1 MKLQHIILGDVAIAA
16 LAIAL
21 WSPIVGLSPFDPNI
35 LRAAA
40 AITSYVAIPAAAVMV
55 NRPLLGMGEEE
66 PEEQHMIDP
75 AIRGDALGNGDELRK
90 ALQSQ
95 SELPHVGTY
104 ASDALRQIDAAR
116 RKRRQI
122 VDMLSTGKLTPGSLA
137 WQRFVSG
144 IDEAETTIRKNS
156 ALVSA
161 ACTSFDGNDYEQ
173 LYASVS
179 SGEYRNDNLDDE
191 VQVERLRI
199 YQNTIGQ
206 LKGLVGNNERLLL
219 ELDRFASEVSMQ
231 SMTPS
236 DESSERML
244 TEMRVLIDEARRY
257 G

>member
-1 MKLQHIILGDVAIAA
+1 
-16 LAIAL
+16 
-21 WSPIVGLSPFDPNI
+21 
-35 LRAAA
+35 
-40 AITSYVAIPAAAVMV
+40 
-55 NRPLLGMGEEE
+55 
-66 PEEQHMIDP
+66 
-75 AIRGDALGNGDELRK
+75 
-90 ALQSQ
+90 
-95 SELPHVGTY
+95 
-104 ASDALRQIDAAR
+104 
-116 RKRRQI
+116 
-122 VDMLSTGKLTPGSLA
+122 MLSTGKLTPGSLA